1 MKMVDFRLQIPL
13 YNEKDVNLSGICLD
27 KITSTYPSYPITEV
41 ANDITKDYVSADGYP
56 ENLPKLP
63 KSVGG
68 NTDLMLG
75 IQYLKYFPREIHK
88 MADGIFIFECG
99 WI

>member
-1 MKMVDFRLQIPL
+1 MILLRIMCLQV
-13 YNEKDVNLSGICLD
+13 K
-27 KITSTYPSYPITEV
+27 
-41 ANDITKDYVSADGYP
+41 

-88 MADGIFIFECG
+88 MADDLSIFESQFKSANGCRG
-99 WI
+99 VVGGSHKSFTEVHSKCDHVFY